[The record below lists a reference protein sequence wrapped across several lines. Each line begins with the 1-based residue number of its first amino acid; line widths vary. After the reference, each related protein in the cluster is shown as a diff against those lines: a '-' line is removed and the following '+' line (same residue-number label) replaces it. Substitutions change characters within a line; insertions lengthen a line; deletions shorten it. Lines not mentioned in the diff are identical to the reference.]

1 MVFFLC
7 FFCPFPWSASK
18 GVRSLTRA
26 WNILG
31 PSASF
36 LLFLTCVSA
45 WAHWT
50 RKVGNEQGFSTKTEQ
65 SFVNT
70 WCQSLSLLSPGK
82 CKTFILFHNDLMRS
96 EFQINS
102 MSFAFGNAN
111 HGFSQSCSVGRPMV
125 SRLTAQSSNFR
136 RGNYF
141 QGRVFSQAYQTMKA
155 S

>member
-96 EFQINS
+96 EFQITPRALLLEMLIMDFHNRAVWAGRWCPDS
-102 MSFAFGNAN
+102 LPN
-111 HGFSQSCSVGRPMV
+111 HLTFEGVIISKVGFSH
-125 SRLTAQSSNFR
+125 RLT
-136 RGNYF
+136 
-141 QGRVFSQAYQTMKA
+141 KP
-155 S
+155 